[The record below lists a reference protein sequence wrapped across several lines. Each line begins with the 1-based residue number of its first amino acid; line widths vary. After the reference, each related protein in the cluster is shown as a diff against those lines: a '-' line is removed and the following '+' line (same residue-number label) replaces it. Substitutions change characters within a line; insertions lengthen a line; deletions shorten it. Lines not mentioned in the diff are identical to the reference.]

1 MCYAQSWFQVLL
13 ATVAFTVA
21 ATVANAGDSRTIT
34 VLSVDHASICGSDLQ
49 TLQQAFAD
57 AGLKP
62 DYGGPHTNG
71 GTQMALLGFDDGSY
85 LEFIAPQTP
94 GSADGSPW
102 GKLIAAD
109 AGPCAWAVSSEDV
122 QKEIDRLKELGV
134 VAEGPIKGS
143 RKRTDGLAIEWVTAQ
158 VGGGTPGSTLPFVI
172 EDRTPREWRVKTS
185 DSVKDSGLAGIDL
198 VVLAVNDLKASAE
211 RFSKAYGWSEPLIET
226 QREFGAKMAYFPGE
240 PVVLAAPADNK
251 SWINER
257 LQKFGE
263 TPVAFLLATQD
274 FNAATKKFR
283 LSGSKTWF
291 AQRVAWFDSNKLKGV
306 RLGIIGK

>member
-1 MCYAQSWFQVLL
+1 MCYAQNWFQVLL
-13 ATVAFTVA
+13 ATAAVTVA
-21 ATVANAGDSRTIT
+21 ATVAHAADSRTIT
-34 VLSVDHASICGSDLQ
+34 VLSVDHASICGTDLQ
-49 TLQQAFAD
+49 TVQQAFAD
-57 AGLKP
+57 VGLKP

-71 GTQMALLGFDDGSY
+71 GTHMALLGFDDGSY
-85 LEFIAPQTP
+85 LEFIAPQAP

-102 GKLIAAD
+102 GKLLAAD

-122 QKEIDRLKELGV
+122 QREIERLRAAGV
-134 VAEGPIKGS
+134 AAEGPIKGS
-143 RKRTDGLAIEWVTAQ
+143 RKRPDGLAIEWVTARI
-158 VGGGTPGSTLPFVI
+158 GSGTPGSTLPFII

-257 LQKFGE
+257 LQNFGE

-291 AQRVAWFDSNKLKGV
+291 AQRVAWFDASKLKGV
-306 RLGIIGK
+306 RLGVIGK